1 MCDFPVTVRNPNKI
15 GKLGY
20 STMEVPCGKCAA
32 CLQRRANQWSL
43 RLHYQQKV
51 SINAHFITLTYANP
65 PRTDKGLFT
74 ACKTDLQSFFKRLRE
89 RERRRKYVF
98 NPAYG
103 MLHANYMGAIY
114 TSSLSQ
120 GIKYY
125 ACSEYGEKYQRPHYH
140 AIVFGV
146 DDERNY
152 VRSWDKGQIDI
163 GTVTPE
169 SIAYVAG
176 YIGKRIIPYTDP
188 EEDDR
193 LKEFSL
199 MSKNM
204 GLTYID
210 HAATWHEQTMNAYTV
225 LNGIKYAL
233 PRYYKEKIFPPE
245 YVEVEHFAKLK
256 QLVKKKIVNPK
267 FIHLSKQ
274 AYEQHL
280 LSEAREARNFDS
292 LVHWRKNCE
301 EIAQTRNS
309 KLRHFVN
316 GNF

>member
-1 MCDFPVTVRNPNKI
+1 MCDFPVTVRNPNKV

-20 STMEVPCGKCAA
+20 STMEVPCGKCSA

-43 RLHYQQKV
+43 RLHYEQKQSV
-51 SINAHFITLTYANP
+51 NAHFITLTYANP
-65 PRTDKGLFT
+65 PLSDKGLFT
-74 ACKTDLQSFFKRLRE
+74 CNKQDLQLFFKRLRE
-89 RERRRKYVF
+89 RERRAPYVF

-103 MLHANYMGAIY
+103 MLHATYLGAAY
-114 TSSLSQ
+114 LQTRANGL
-120 GIKYY
+120 KYY

-140 AIVFGV
+140 AIVFNV

-152 VRSWDKGQIDI
+152 LRCWQYGQIDV

-204 GLTYID
+204 GLSYVEQ
-210 HAATWHEQTMNAYTV
+210 AGNWHDQTLNAYTV
-225 LNGIKYAL
+225 HNGIKYAL

-256 QLVKKKIVNPK
+256 QLVKKKILNPK

-274 AYEQHL
+274 SYEKHL
-280 LSEAREARNFDS
+280 LSEDRQSRDFPT
-292 LVHWRKNCE
+292 LVDWRKNCE
-301 EIAQTRNS
+301 EIAQARNA
-309 KLRHFVN
+309 KLRSVVN